1 MWLLVADVWTLI
13 PVAYGNLHYGLFT
26 SLPTLRVVGPQG
38 AAADSLLVRS
48 ADSRVG
54 VDGKKFLLNHFTNGT
69 ER

>member
-38 AAADSLLVRS
+38 ATPNTLPACVASGREKNVFRQ
-48 ADSRVG
+48 
-54 VDGKKFLLNHFTNGT
+54 KQN
-69 ER
+69 